1 MSDDQQRR
9 RPGRPRTFDRERAL
23 TLVVDNYWREGAH
36 SLSLNEVCR
45 RASISKPALYR
56 EFGGEDGLMEA
67 ALEQYAQ
74 LVIQPVLDAIAMPL
88 PFADLME
95 RLIVGMTASGDSPA
109 GCLFTEMR
117 LSRPRLGA
125 ATAARIEQLEAQ
137 RRGAFEDWYRRALAL
152 GEASVAVEPSLAA
165 EYIDAQIASV
175 LMQMGAGAS
184 PERVREQAR
193 LAFRVLFS
201 PRT

>member
-1 MSDDQQRR
+1 MRQNL
-9 RPGRPRTFDRERAL
+9 RPGCSAFRICSAADSNRFATDCMVMAMFEMA
-23 TLVVDNYWREGAH
+23 
-36 SLSLNEVCR
+36 SLSVEL
-45 RASISKPALYR
+45 AI
-56 EFGGEDGLMEA
+56 GL
-67 ALEQYAQ
+67 
-74 LVIQPVLDAIAMPL
+74 IGVLSL
-88 PFADLME
+88 W
-95 RLIVGMTASGDSPA
+95 
-109 GCLFTEMR
+109 
-117 LSRPRLGA
+117 LGVV
-125 ATAARIEQLEAQ
+125 
-137 RRGAFEDWYRRALAL
+137 AL